1 MIFQKGGRRGLSE
14 KWTFGD
20 EDVEFVSRYS
30 YLGVSDSPICFYPR
44 LLFSRQLKLKAGS
57 AKRAM
62 NFVWK
67 SAFANPRIPLT
78 EAIVRAILC
87 YAAQE
92 VGEVRLEGT
101 FTSSS
106 PGRTL
111 YMYSATTTPGEPG
124 VTLQLRDP
132 EDPEDK
138 NELSSVLARIQHE
151 ESGALSISYQEG
163 DSSIDVLLGPNTLP
177 SSNAETT
184 NGFTGLFSSEG
195 GSGLA
200 LSPLAGTSDSYPND
214 NSASPPLSAPE
225 NDGEKTALQDRT
237 TDKRPEGRTIV
248 IPKITKGTETK
259 TTTAN
264 LRFLTLQKRP
274 RTFLIRALGKI

>member
-1 MIFQKGGRRGLSE
+1 MLNWFNESGLMESSNSSLRPKE
-14 KWTFGD
+14 
-20 EDVEFVSRYS
+20 
-30 YLGVSDSPICFYPR
+30 
-44 LLFSRQLKLKAGS
+44 GS
-57 AKRAM
+57 SSISTVKM
-62 NFVWK
+62 QDGQSF
-67 SAFANPRIPLT
+67 
-78 EAIVRAILC
+78 
-87 YAAQE
+87 E

-151 ESGALSISYQEG
+151 ESGALSISYHEG

-177 SSNAETT
+177 STNAETT
-184 NGFTGLFSSEG
+184 NGFTGLFSGEG
-195 GSGLA
+195 GGDLA

-214 NSASPPLSAPE
+214 NSASPPLSTPE
-225 NDGEKTALQDRT
+225 NDGESN
-237 TDKRPEGRTIV
+237 EEE
-248 IPKITKGTETK
+248 KGGSDASK
-259 TTTAN
+259 
-264 LRFLTLQKRP
+264 LSVKKP
-274 RTFLIRALGKI
+274 RSKASSPNRQGPQQCQICGKIFGN